1 MKRARKVKAV
11 RNEARGTWVFF
22 PVIDGKRT
30 TRKLGNL
37 NELNQQGADARAL
50 EMLRSLK
57 LQVERNVPTVSW
69 VVEQYRTEKMSKLR
83 QSTQRVTGLWIK
95 KHVLPRWGA
104 QPITELQPRS
114 VELWLESL
122 PLAPKTRGHL
132 RELLHRLVDYAMW
145 CGSIPVGT
153 NPISLVTVRGSSK
166 RRKQPRSLTVEEFH
180 TLSKH
185 LREPFKTMVLLQLC
199 LGLRVSELLALR
211 WKDVDWIG
219 SKLNVEHGIVNQL
232 LDSVKTEGSRKVMT
246 LDPGLLSVLSV
257 WKQNTEFGNAED
269 WLFPS
274 PVKIGRLPYSYT
286 GYWRAL
292 QSATKA
298 AGLGRL
304 GTHSFRH
311 TYRSWLDAAGTAIT
325 VQQKLM
331 RHSDIQTTLNIYGDV
346 VTDEMEQAGSRI
358 AEMALKTD
366 SRVIPSVVSH

>member
-1 MKRARKVKAV
+1 VKRARKPKAV

-37 NELNQQGADARAL
+37 NELNQQQADARAA

-57 LQVERNVPTVSW
+57 LQAKRNIPILSW
-69 VVEQYRTEKMSKLR
+69 VVEQYRIEKMSKLR
-83 QSTQRVTGLWIK
+83 HSTQRISEVWIK
-95 KHVLPRWGA
+95 KHVLPRWGR
-104 QPITELQPRS
+104 QPISELQPRP

-132 RELLHRLVDYAMW
+132 RDLLHRLVDYAMW
-145 CGSIPVGT
+145 RGSIPVGT
-153 NPISLVTVRGSSK
+153 NPISLVTVKGSSK
-166 RRKQPRSLTVEEFH
+166 RRKQPRSLTVEEFRR
-180 TLSKH
+180 LSKH
-185 LREPFKTMVLLQLC
+185 LKEPFNTMVLLQLC

-211 WKDVDWIG
+211 WKDVDWMG
-219 SKLNVEHGIVNQL
+219 SKLNVEHGIVNQH
-232 LDSVKTEGSRKVMT
+232 LDTVKTEGSRKIMT
-246 LDPGLLSVLSV
+246 LDPELLSVLSS
-257 WKQNTEFGNAED
+257 WKRSTEFGDAED

-292 QSATKA
+292 QSATTA
-298 AGLGRL
+298 AGIGKL

-311 TYRSWLDAAGTAIT
+311 TYRSWLDAVGTAIT

-346 VTDEMEQAGSRI
+346 VTDEMQQAGSKI
-358 AEMALKTD
+358 AELALKSD
-366 SRVIPSVVSH
+366 SRVIPAVLTH

>member
-1 MKRARKVKAV
+1 MRARKPKAI

-37 NELNQQGADARAL
+37 KDLTQEQADRSAQ

-57 LQVERNVPTVSW
+57 LQTERNAPTVSW
-69 VVEQYRTEKMSKLR
+69 IVAQYRTDKMIHLR
-83 QSTQRVTGLWIK
+83 HSTQRVAELWLK
-95 KHVLPRWGA
+95 KYILPRWGS
-104 QPITELQPRS
+104 QQITELQPRP

-132 RELLHRLVDYAMW
+132 RELLHRLMDHAMW

-153 NPISLVTVRGSSK
+153 NPVSLVTVRGSSK
-166 RRKQPRSLTVEEFH
+166 RRKQPRSLAVAEFQR
-180 TLSKH
+180 LVQY
-185 LREPFKTMVLLQLC
+185 LREPFKTMALIQVC

-219 SKLNVEHGIVNQL
+219 SKLNVEHGIVNQH
-232 LDSVKTEGSRKVMT
+232 LDFVKTEGSQKVMT
-246 LDPGLLSVLSV
+246 LDPGLRTVLSAWRQV
-257 WKQNTEFGNAED
+257 SEFRGAED

-274 PVKIGRLPYSYT
+274 PVKLGRLPYSYT
-286 GYWRAL
+286 GYWRGL
-292 QSATKA
+292 QEA
-298 AGLGRL
+298 AIASGIGGL

-311 TYRSWLDAAGTAIT
+311 TYRSWLDAVGTAIT

-346 VTDEMEQAGSRI
+346 VTDEMVRASSKVAGL
-358 AEMALKTD
+358 ALA
-366 SRVIPSVVSH
+366 VIPK

>member
-1 MKRARKVKAV
+1 MKRARKVKAI

-37 NELNQQGADARAL
+37 NELNQQEADARAL

-57 LQVERNVPTVSW
+57 LHVERSAPTVSL
-69 VVEQYRTEKMSKLR
+69 VVEQYRIEKMSKLR
-83 QSTQRVTGLWIK
+83 HSTRRVTELWIK
-95 KHVLPRWGA
+95 KHILPQWGG
-104 QPITELQPRS
+104 QLITGLQPRP

-211 WKDVDWIG
+211 WKDMDWIG
-219 SKLNVEHGIVNQL
+219 SKLNVEHGIVNQH
-232 LDSVKTEGSRKVMT
+232 LDTVKTEGSRKVMT
-246 LDPGLLSVLSV
+246 LDPGLLSVLSA
-257 WKQNTEFGNAED
+257 WKQNTEFGDAED

-311 TYRSWLDAAGTAIT
+311 TYRSWLDAVGTAIT

-346 VTDEMEQAGSRI
+346 VTDEMQQAGSKI
-358 AEMALKTD
+358 AGLALKSD
-366 SRVIPSVVSH
+366 SRVIPAVVSH